1 MRHFLFSSIFTVAG
15 LYGAWWWGGMQGLM
29 LASLLAGMEISLSVD
44 NAIVNATIIKDMSQV
59 WRQRFLTW
67 GMIIAVFG
75 VRMLLPLLI
84 VAIISGA
91 SLLDVARMAI
101 EHPDDYARHIGEAH
115 VQIAAFG
122 GMYLSLVFF
131 SFLFEEEKT
140 LHWLYWVERRLASMG
155 KLESFEVVLALAC
168 LIWLQSQLPDAER
181 LAALLAGLGGIIL
194 FVLVRG
200 LTGLF
205 REAPGLERSA
215 HRAGAIA
222 FLYLE
227 VLDMSFSLDG
237 VIGAFAMT
245 RDVVL
250 ITMGLAIGAM
260 FVRSLTIYLV
270 EKKMLEAYVFL
281 EHGAHYAIGV
291 LAILMLVD
299 VVYPVSDL
307 LTGLSGLTLIL
318 LSFWSSVK
326 HKRAL
331 ERAG

>member
-1 MRHFLFSSIFTVAG
+1 MRYFSFSFVLTLTG

-29 LASLLAGMEISLSVD
+29 LAALLAGMEISLSVD
-44 NAIVNATIIKDMSQV
+44 NAIVNATIIRDMSPL

-84 VAIISGA
+84 VAVISGD
-91 SLLDVARMAI
+91 SLLNVGVMAI
-101 EHPDDYARHIGEAH
+101 EHPEDYSRHIGQAH

-140 LHWLYWVERRLASMG
+140 LHWLSWVERRLANMG
-155 KLESFEVVLALAC
+155 KLESFEVVLALGC
-168 LIWLQSQLPDAER
+168 LIGLQSQLPENER
-181 LAALLAGLGGIIL
+181 LEALLAGMSGIML

-250 ITMGLAIGAM
+250 ICMGLAIGAM

-331 ERAG
+331 EQR